1 MSFDGLLPPTSTA
14 VAELG
19 VRTRGQVKYATANMA
34 TEVMPDVYLP
44 SSAPA
49 AFPGPIPTIEGV
61 SPQQVML
68 IRDAV
73 LRVVLLQLPTLFAE
87 FQMQN
92 GRYDETHNETFLSTP
107 GVAVETLEK
116 EMTEV
121 KKKNVDYDNKIKG
134 YDTKMKTWTD
144 SVKNLNSNVSSLASN
159 IEELRKDVSN
169 VNQIVTKTKKD
180 FSDAQAKIENSIKE
194 SEKCQASLK
203 KSIETIQTVDG
214 KKIIEIE
221 GSQEFVSSKYDEV
234 VKRNLEMKDEI
245 FNLAAKVEKN
255 SSKTEHNAGY
265 SRLDNAEFAGIP
277 VQHDFEGKENCK
289 KNHNGRL

>member
-116 EMTEV
+116 EMAEV

-180 FSDAQAKIENSIKE
+180 FSDAQAKIENSKKNRKNARHH
-194 SEKCQASLK
+194 SRKASKQYKRLMAKKLLK
-203 KSIETIQTVDG
+203 LKA
-214 KKIIEIE
+214 
-221 GSQEFVSSKYDEV
+221 
-234 VKRNLEMKDEI
+234 L
-245 FNLAAKVEKN
+245 KN
-255 SSKTEHNAGY
+255 SFHPSTMKSSNVTW
-265 SRLDNAEFAGIP
+265 
-277 VQHDFEGKENCK
+277 K
-289 KNHNGRL
+289 